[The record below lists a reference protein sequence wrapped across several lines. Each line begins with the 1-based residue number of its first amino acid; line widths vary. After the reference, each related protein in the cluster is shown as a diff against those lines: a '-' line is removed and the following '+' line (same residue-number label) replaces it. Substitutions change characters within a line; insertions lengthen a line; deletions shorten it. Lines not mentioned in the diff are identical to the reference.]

1 VSPWLVVDANGRA
14 MSFRGRIVIGITGA
28 SGSIYGIRLLEVL
41 SAFPGAE
48 IHLVITEAGKTTIGL
63 ETT

>member
-1 VSPWLVVDANGRA
+1 

>member
-1 VSPWLVVDANGRA
+1 VSPWLGVDANGRA